1 MVRHV
6 ISMDHR
12 DEAVFP
18 TRGTWVQVSTEV
30 AGLGGGVANVK
41 TELHAQANHRLHD
54 DVVRC
59 CVETYIRQIFTE
71 AQSRKDTAY
80 LFTHYKNATLSRLKK
95 RLNRRVMKHKAVI
108 VEELYLYKC

>member
-54 DVVRC
+54 DVVR
-59 CVETYIRQIFTE
+59 
-71 AQSRKDTAY
+71 
-80 LFTHYKNATLSRLKK
+80 
-95 RLNRRVMKHKAVI
+95 
-108 VEELYLYKC
+108 LYVHHHL